1 MARNVFLKGREIVSI
16 FNRHYFL
23 EIEEFYLRDDLIY
36 GNVFC
41 RFYNVV
47 RVNRG
52 SFLDRCAKN

>member
-36 GNVFC
+36 ENIFC

-52 SFLDRCAKN
+52 YFLDRCAKN